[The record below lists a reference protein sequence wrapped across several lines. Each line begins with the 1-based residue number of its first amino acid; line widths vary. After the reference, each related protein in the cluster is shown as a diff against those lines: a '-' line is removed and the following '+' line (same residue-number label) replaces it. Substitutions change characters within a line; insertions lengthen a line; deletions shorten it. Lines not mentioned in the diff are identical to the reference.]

1 MDVTEI
7 KIDAKE
13 EDIDV
18 PYTSM
23 SSKDLNDLKA
33 LFQQSMD
40 HYQKILNDI
49 TALKEGD
56 IRAINLCMD
65 EVKKDMAEIDEALA
79 QKLIKGTTAT

>member
-7 KIDAKE
+7 KIDAKLD
-13 EDIDV
+13 DIDV

-40 HYQKILNDI
+40 HYQKILIDV

-56 IRAINLCMD
+56 IRAINLCMA
-65 EVKKDMAEIDEALA
+65 EVKKDIAEIDEALA
-79 QKLIKGTTAT
+79 QKLIKDADTT